1 MALIDELFPASYKGA
16 KFLVNRVTTSGGR
29 KTVQHDFPNSN
40 IQVIEDLGLSP
51 RVYSISA
58 IIAVPDYIKKR
69 NTLLKALEE
78 GGKGVLI
85 HPFYGRIENIV
96 ARTFTLNEDVS
107 HLGDTVVEIIFA
119 PSETDGLP
127 KKIVNTD
134 NQVAKEAEK
143 VKNGVIDDI
152 LEFFGVTDE
161 FVGNFK
167 AAVDKVEEIADKVQ
181 EVSRAVQTIKGQIDG
196 FTALVTN
203 FKANA
208 KQLVK
213 NPAALASSLSNIISE
228 VPKLYSNATEQTEV
242 LAGLFDFGDSDTII
256 NPTTAGLVERKLNN
270 DTLNVAVKTLSLSEA
285 YTSATQIDFTTVKE
299 VEDTADELETAFQS
313 VKSETGLG

>member
-1 MALIDELFPASYKGA
+1 MALIDELSAASYKGA
-16 KFLVNRVTTSGGR
+16 PFLVNSVSTSGGR
-29 KTVQHDFPNSN
+29 KTVQHEFPNSN
-40 IQVIEDLGLSP
+40 IQVIEDLGLLP
-51 RVYSISA
+51 REYRISA
-58 IIAVPDYIKKR
+58 IIAEPDYIKKR
-69 NTLLKALEE
+69 NTLLKALEGE
-78 GGKGVLI
+78 GKGVLI
-85 HPFYGRIENIV
+85 HPFYGRVENIV
-96 ARTFTLNEDVS
+96 AKTFTLNESVS
-107 HLGDTVVEIIFA
+107 RLGDTVIEIVFA

-127 KKIVNTD
+127 AKIANTD
-134 NQVAKEAEK
+134 SQVAKESDK

-242 LAGLFDFGDSDTII
+242 LSGLFGFGDDDPVI
-256 NPTTAGLVERKLNN
+256 NPTT
-270 DTLNVAVKTLSLSEA
+270 
-285 YTSATQIDFTTVKE
+285 
-299 VEDTADELETAFQS
+299 
-313 VKSETGLG
+313 